1 VNVEW
6 QQTGQSLNLY
16 YFREDVDDEK
26 GPWAEVLWSTVT
38 RKDGRVIQRE
48 PTLSY
53 VTFYKMG
60 VGELGKVTV
69 EGKPTS
75 ALVAAAAAGVF
86 AVSGGG
92 PSSR

>member
-1 VNVEW
+1 MKW
-6 QQTGQSLNLY
+6 QQTGQSFNLY

-26 GPWAEVLWSTVT
+26 GPWAEVLWSTIT
-38 RKDGRVIQRE
+38 RKDGKVTRRE

-69 EGKPTS
+69 EGKPTP
-75 ALVAAAAAGVF
+75 ALVAAAAEGVF

-92 PSSR
+92 PSRR